1 MLYCCRNPFFLS
13 HFLLH
18 IYLFISHFYFLSLF
32 HSPTSTFLSPII
44 TTMPRHGQPLINPF
58 LSLFLYFSLFLSF
71 PILHLYHGHLPI
83 AEQALH
89 FHTSIIIIVHN
100 LPSWS
105 TISVTVSPHATPTPP
120 STTFLSMIATHCSF
134 SMFYKIGKKSLC

>member
-1 MLYCCRNPFFLS
+1 MPRGQNRGSTFVKNNILINIFKICCTVVETPSFVAIFS
-13 HFLLH
+13 FIF
-18 IYLFISHFYFLSLF
+18 IYLFPIFIFFSLF

-71 PILHLYHGHLPI
+71 PILHLYHGHLQI

-100 LPSWS
+100 LPS
-105 TISVTVSPHATPTPP
+105 
-120 STTFLSMIATHCSF
+120 
-134 SMFYKIGKKSLC
+134 